1 MTGFG
6 RLGSLQGVSRN
17 GRGIYEAGG
26 YLTVFLI
33 CCVAVGGALAGSRP
47 PAAALRHDPSFS
59 ASAQHAVSLHLN
71 LPGTATFDPDNLI
84 GDVNFAAVDSLNP
97 SAVQQFLA
105 SQSGILDAHSTPDHS
120 GVTRSAGA
128 IICQAAKAWQV
139 SPKVILA
146 TMQKEEGLLSAA
158 TPSVTALE
166 WAMGCGVPGAGSS
179 DTAYEGFGKAGLVRR

>member
-1 MTGFG
+1 MK
-6 RLGSLQGVSRN
+6 
-17 GRGIYEAGG
+17 RGL
-26 YLTVFLI
+26 LTVFLI
-33 CCVAVGGALAGSRP
+33 CCVAVGGALAGSGA

-120 GVTRSAGA
+120 GRDAQRRGDHLPGGQGLAGQSQSHSRHDA
-128 IICQAAKAWQV
+128 
-139 SPKVILA
+139 
-146 TMQKEEGLLSAA
+146 EGGGS
-158 TPSVTALE
+158 LE
-166 WAMGCGVPGAGSS
+166 
-179 DTAYEGFGKAGLVRR
+179 RRHAQRHCS